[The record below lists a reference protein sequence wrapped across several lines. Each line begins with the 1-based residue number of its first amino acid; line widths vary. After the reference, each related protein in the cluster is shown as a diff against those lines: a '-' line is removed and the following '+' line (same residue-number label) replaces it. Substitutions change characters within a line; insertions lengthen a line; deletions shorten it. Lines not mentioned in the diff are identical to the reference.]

1 MELVI
6 FRCLI
11 AAHIAAGG
19 TAAIAFWVPVIG
31 RKGSVNHRKW
41 GRIFTRAVLLT
52 GCFAVAMSLLTLADP
67 LTVHP
72 HLVGQFDVTFLRG
85 VFGWMML
92 HNAILT
98 VTLGSYGRQ
107 VVTNRRNLAANRT
120 PLNIGL
126 QYCLMV
132 AAVVCAW
139 KGSQIGHPLM
149 TVLMMGVAFVGF
161 AAATTN
167 LMFIFSRNPSSVKW
181 LKEHVKAL
189 IGTGISV
196 YTAFFAFGAVRLMPA
211 LALHPGLWAIPLV
224 TGLTIMLYHNLRIDQ
239 KAGLGLFALTRRRGM
254 AASD

>member
-1 MELVI
+1 MELLL

-11 AAHIAAGG
+11 AAHIAAGA
-19 TAAIAFWVPVIG
+19 TAAVAFWIPVIG

-41 GRIFTRAVLLT
+41 GRVFTRAVLLT
-52 GCFAVAMSLLTLADP
+52 GCFAVAMSLLTLRDP
-67 LTVHP
+67 MVVHP
-72 HLVGQFDVTFLRG
+72 HLVGKFDDRFIRG

-98 VTLGSYGRQ
+98 ITLGWYGRL

-126 QYCLMV
+126 QCALML

-139 KGSQIGHPLM
+139 KGSQICHPLM
-149 TVLMMGVAFVGF
+149 TTLMVGVSVVGF

-181 LKEHVKAL
+181 LKEHVKSL
-189 IGTGISV
+189 VGTGISV
-196 YTAFFAFGAVRLMPA
+196 YTAFLAFGAVRLMPS
-211 LALHPGLWAIPLV
+211 LALHPALWAVPLV
-224 TGLTIMLYHNLRIDQ
+224 TGLTIMMYHNLRIDQ
-239 KAGLGLFALTRRRGM
+239 KAGLGLFQLVRRRGL
-254 AASD
+254 AGSE